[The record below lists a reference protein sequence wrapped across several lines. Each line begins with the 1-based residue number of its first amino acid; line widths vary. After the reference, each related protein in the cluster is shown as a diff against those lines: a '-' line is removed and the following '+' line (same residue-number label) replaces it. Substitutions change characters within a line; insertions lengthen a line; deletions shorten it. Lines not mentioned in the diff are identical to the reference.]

1 MAFPALTGIRLKSGK
16 AIDGAAALF
25 HTLAMTQST
34 KLWRICIDIDDTH
47 VPAFEAALEP
57 FVESLMWTVDEDM
70 RGQQRMEGYTTTPPD
85 AALLARVLAD
95 TAAAA
100 GVDAPELTL
109 EEIAPRNWV
118 EENLKDFPPIDVG
131 RFFIYA
137 SHVDLRPLP
146 GRIPMRIDPG
156 AAFGTGTHATTS
168 GCLQAIEALGNKRTF
183 KRPLDVGSGS
193 GILAIAMAK
202 LWRIP
207 ILGTDIDPVAVRVA
221 KQNARLNEVERFL
234 DFRVGPGFHPVPSHA
249 RYDLIVAN
257 ILARPLTAIAPDLGR
272 HLVRGGYCVL
282 SGLIVRDERFVLAAY
297 MAQGLKFTRRIVH
310 DGWVTLVLQ
319 KR

>member
-1 MAFPALTGIRLKSGK
+1 MTNEPA
-16 AIDGAAALF
+16 
-25 HTLAMTQST
+25 
-34 KLWRICIDIDDTH
+34 LWRIYIDIQDLH

-57 FVESLMWTVDEDM
+57 FVETMMWTVDEDAQ
-70 RGQQRMEGYTTTPPD
+70 GFQRMEGFSTTPFDPV
-85 AALLARVLAD
+85 LLGGVLAE
-95 TAAAA
+95 AAKTVGAQT
-100 GVDAPELTL
+100 PKLHI
-109 EEIAPRNWV
+109 EEMAPRDWV
-118 EENLKDFPPIDVG
+118 AENLKGFPPIDVG

-137 SHVDLRPLP
+137 SHVEERPLP

-168 GCLQAIEALGNKRTF
+168 GCIEAIETLGKKHTF

-221 KQNARLNEVERFL
+221 TQNARYNGVERL
-234 DFRVGPGFHPVPSHA
+234 VEFRCGPGFHPLKAHD
-249 RYDLIVAN
+249 RFDFIVAN
-257 ILARPLTAIAPDLGR
+257 ILARPLCAIAPDLGR
-272 HLVRGGYCVL
+272 HLVRGGFAVL
-282 SGLIVRDERFVLAAY
+282 SGLLVRDERFVLAAY
-297 MAQGLKFTRRIVH
+297 MAQGLKFKRRIVRG
-310 DGWVTLVLQ
+310 DWVTLVLQ